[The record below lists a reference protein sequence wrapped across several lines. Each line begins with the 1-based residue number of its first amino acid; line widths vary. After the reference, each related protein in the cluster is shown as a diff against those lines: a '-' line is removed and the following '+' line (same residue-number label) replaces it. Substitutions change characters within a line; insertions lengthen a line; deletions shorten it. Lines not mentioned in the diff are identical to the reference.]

1 MTGELASLVWVT
13 EIELT
18 ASLYHLI
25 ALILRAYV
33 LSWYPRFSK
42 DRSLLPT
49 LSSQIVVPIL
59 SPILSGVYNDPD
71 RILQLLLL
79 DLPAILSLHWSTY
92 WQSHQ
97 AIKDTPHLFTPRS
110 SDYTVIPPDTGP
122 DLLGNVYHARL
133 PLLSVVAS
141 PGTAYADTE
150 GPYRLPTPVGQYILS
165 PLYLTSL
172 ADALIRLHLPPAEYG
187 CTVERV
193 MAREIVGRAV
203 LGAVGRKLG
212 EGWFWWSLGLKLMGS
227 GEAPAEKSGL
237 GKKGTGDPETASW
250 RERAESGIE
259 STYRLI
265 IRVYSLLLFIW
276 TSAVSLFARYTAS
289 PPSPPAYAHCAQ
301 PWVLLARQ
309 VLGVDGRPGV
319 SPQRWSVRL
328 IWGCVEGFITLLSP
342 MIDRLLPHLLQSQLT
357 PALSLRLIEV
367 VEKILFPLDGYPAP
381 TPPDLTPE
389 EAVMVRKQFEER
401 LKGKIPRQST
411 APTSILSVHADLTGH
426 IRAILLPEN
435 QDIKLL
441 LDPLDNPGC
450 NAHLVGMLVDT
461 IVGALEPGLVAPRT
475 RISASEV
482 EAV

>member
-1 MTGELASLVWVT
+1 MRTREPAHLPLHRRLLFPTLDAERPLPPIV
-13 EIELT
+13 IPT
-18 ASLYHLI
+18 ASGSKRDPELEKLNDRLYHLI

-59 SPILSGVYNDPD
+59 SPILSGVYHDPN

-79 DLPAILSLHWSTY
+79 DLPAIFSLHWSTY
-92 WQSHQ
+92 WQSRQ
-97 AIKDTPHLFTPRS
+97 AIRDTPHLFTPRS
-110 SDYTVIPPDTGP
+110 SDYIVDPQGTGP
-122 DLLGNVYHARL
+122 DLLGDVYHARL
-133 PLLSVVAS
+133 PLLSVVPS
-141 PGTAYADTE
+141 PGTTYADTE
-150 GPYRLPTPVGQYILS
+150 GPYRLPTPGGQYILS

-203 LGAVGRKLG
+203 LGAIGRKLG
-212 EGWFWWSLGLKLMGS
+212 EGWFWWSLGLKLMGG
-227 GEAPAEKSGL
+227 GEAPAEN
-237 GKKGTGDPETASW
+237 W

-259 STYRLI
+259 SIYRLI
-265 IRVYSLLLFIW
+265 IRVYSLLFFIW
-276 TSAVSLFARYTAS
+276 TFAVSLFARYTAS

-301 PWVLLARQ
+301 PWAVLARQ

-328 IWGCVEGFITLLSP
+328 IWGCTEGIITLLSP

-367 VEKILFPLDGYPAP
+367 VEKVLFPLDGYPAP

-401 LKGKIPRQST
+401 LKGKIPR
-411 APTSILSVHADLTGH
+411 H
-426 IRAILLPEN
+426 IRAVLLPEN

-461 IVGALEPGLVAPRT
+461 IVGALEPGLVAPKT
-475 RISASEV
+475 RMSEAEV
-482 EAV
+482 EAW